1 MEIYTVSCIG
11 NLLRKYV
18 DCSWTF
24 ATAYLVHS
32 IKYSCQWILEMAFL
46 GMPVLTVVSLEEK
59 KKPKR
64 YFYQVLVTFQ
74 NVKQVFLYLSVH
86 QIIKCTGIFS
96 SSSYTIIEILYFRS
110 LKFCHLSFIYTLC
123 LTQYTNIVT
132 LCTNLSDLWI

>member
-59 KKPKR
+59 KT
-64 YFYQVLVTFQ
+64 QT
-74 NVKQVFLYLSVH
+74 VFLPS
-86 QIIKCTGIFS
+86 IGNISECEASFP
-96 SSSYTIIEILYFRS
+96 
-110 LKFCHLSFIYTLC
+110 LSFC
-123 LTQYTNIVT
+123 P
-132 LCTNLSDLWI
+132 SDN